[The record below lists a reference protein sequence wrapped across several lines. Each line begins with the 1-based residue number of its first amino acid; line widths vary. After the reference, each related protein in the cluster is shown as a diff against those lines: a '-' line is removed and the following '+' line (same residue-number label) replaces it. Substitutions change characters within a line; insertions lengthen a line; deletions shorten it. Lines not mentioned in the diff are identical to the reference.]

1 MKKYEHGEIA
11 GIILSVLLIAG
22 IVVIAAT
29 MPNAV
34 QLFKY
39 FKPKNAYER
48 TRIKQSIT
56 HLEKQ
61 GFVKRRGEGFMLTT
75 KGIKKATYYKIRSM
89 RIARQK
95 IWDKKWRLIMFDV
108 PEKKKIA
115 RRAISHTLKELGCA
129 QYQKSVFI
137 TPFPCEK
144 EIDIVGDYFE
154 VRKHIKIVLA
164 EKVESEDVIKKT
176 FNVQR

>member
-1 MKKYEHGEIA
+1 MKKYQHGEIA

-22 IVVIAAT
+22 VIVIAAT

-48 TRIKQSIT
+48 ARIKQSVNR
-56 HLEKQ
+56 LEKQ
-61 GFVKRRGEGFMLTT
+61 GLIKRRGEGFIITT
-75 KGIKKATYYKIRSM
+75 SGIKKAAHFKIRST

-95 IWDKKWRLIMFDV
+95 IWDKKWRIVMFDI
-108 PEKKKIA
+108 PEKKKTA
-115 RRAISHTLKELGCA
+115 RRAVNHALKGLGCV
-129 QYQKSVFI
+129 QYQKSVFV

-144 EIDIVGDYFE
+144 ELDLVGDYFE
-154 VRKHIKIVLA
+154 IRKHIKLILA
-164 EKVESEDVIKKT
+164 DKIEGDDILKKT
-176 FNVQR
+176 FSV

>member
-11 GIILSVLLIAG
+11 EIILSVLLIAG

-48 TRIKQSIT
+48 TRIMQSVT
-56 HLEKQ
+56 RLEKQ
-61 GFVKRRGEGFMLTT
+61 GFVKRKGESFMLTT

-89 RIARQK
+89 RIPRQK
-95 IWDKKWRLIMFDV
+95 IWDKKWRLIMFDI
-108 PEKKKIA
+108 PEKKKGA
-115 RRAISHTLKELGCA
+115 RRAINHILKELGCV

-154 VRKHIKIVLA
+154 IRKHIKIILA
-164 EKVESEDVIKKT
+164 EKIENEDTIKKT
-176 FNVQR
+176 FNM

>member
-1 MKKYEHGEIA
+1 MRKYEHGEIA
-11 GIILSVLLIAG
+11 EIILSTLLIVG
-22 IVVIAAT
+22 VIVVATT

-48 TRIKQSIT
+48 SRIRQSIN
-56 HLEKQ
+56 HLDKQ
-61 GFVKRRGEGFMLTT
+61 GFVKRKGEVIMLTT
-75 KGIKKATYYKIRSM
+75 AGTKKATYYKMRSM
-89 RIARQK
+89 KIARQK
-95 IWDKKWRLIMFDV
+95 IWDKKWRLVMFDI
-108 PEKKKIA
+108 PEKKKVA
-115 RRAISHTLKELGCA
+115 RRAINHILKELGCV

-154 VRKHIKIVLA
+154 VRKHIMIILA
-164 EKVESEDVIKKT
+164 EKIESEDTIKKT
-176 FNVQR
+176 FNL